1 MDPLPDACSTRSS
14 PSAKSDAR
22 ASFTDSTVSI
32 GQTVSTSFN
41 LVLPR
46 LTLAV
51 NRALTLP
58 MCCTGKDY
66 QTLETIGDSALKLC
80 VTVYVYNRYQAK
92 DEGGLSARRM
102 NSIDNQHL
110 RLKASR
116 LNLQRHLFTEFFRMR
131 TWVAPTLDNG
141 TLSEDGLLFRKKI
154 PRRAL
159 SDCTEALLGAA
170 YLTGGFDAVLQTG
183 SALGLCFGG
192 PEPWHEHY
200 ALTSDVL
207 EAPVGPALLPLET
220 LLGYKFKHGQLLMQ
234 ALTHRSFVGGSTHC
248 QEREEFLGDGE

>member
-1 MDPLPDACSTRSS
+1 
-14 PSAKSDAR
+14 
-22 ASFTDSTVSI
+22 
-32 GQTVSTSFN
+32 
-41 LVLPR
+41 
-46 LTLAV
+46 
-51 NRALTLP
+51 
-58 MCCTGKDY
+58 
-66 QTLETIGDSALKLC
+66 
-80 VTVYVYNRYQAK
+80 
-92 DEGGLSARRM
+92 
-102 NSIDNQHL
+102 
-110 RLKASR
+110 
-116 LNLQRHLFTEFFRMR
+116 MR

-141 TLSEDGLLFRKKI
+141 TLSEDGLLFRKRI

-192 PEPWHEHY
+192 PEPWYEHY